1 MAKALD
7 DLAAAQVSVWLDD
20 LSRPR
25 IQTGSLA
32 RMVEGGE
39 IVGITTNPTI
49 FAKTIGAGSGYEDQL
64 RDLAL
69 RGTGIGETLRLLT
82 AWDVRA
88 ACDILRPIYDRSGGR
103 DGRVSIEVDPRI
115 SGDAERTAAEA
126 RGLWWLVDRP
136 NLFIKLP
143 ATLAGLPAITASL
156 TDGISVNVTLI
167 FSLDRYRAVLDAFL
181 TGLEQRKAAGGS
193 LIGLESVASFFISRV
208 DAEVDRRLGDIAARG
223 AGKDLSAELEPLR
236 GQAALANARLA
247 YEIYEELLASD
258 RWKALA
264 AAGARPQRL
273 LWASTGVKDKAYSD
287 TRYVTELVAPDTVNT
302 MPEATLLAVADHGE
316 IRGDAV
322 RGGYAAAH
330 ATLDALS
337 RVGVNID
344 EVANTLEEQGIASF
358 AKSWDEL
365 INSITERIEK
375 AGAVVMPA
383 GAVGPAAG
391 ESGHATAPA
400 AGTPSSDSRQH
411 AAPLAQDIYR
421 SSNGDRWQLIR
432 ETESGGAFV
441 RHEANPSA
449 GGHVTDTGV
458 DEFLSLHGS
467 GPESVELRRM
477 LQEHN
482 EPPAG
487 TNKRAS
493 GANGRQ
499 ALG

>member
-1 MAKALD
+1 MAQALD

-32 RMVEGGE
+32 RMVDAGE

-49 FAKTIGAGSGYEDQL
+49 FAKAIGVGSGYEGQL

-69 RGTGIGETLRLLT
+69 RGTAIGETLRLLT

-88 ACDILRPIYDRSGGR
+88 ACDILRPVYDRTAAR

-115 SGDAERTAAEA
+115 SGDADRTAAEA

-136 NLFIKLP
+136 NLFIKIP

-156 TDGISVNVTLI
+156 ADGISINVTLI

-193 LIGLESVASFFISRV
+193 LVGVESVASFFISRV
-208 DAEVDRRLGDIAARG
+208 DTEVDRRLSQMAMQAG
-223 AGKDLSAELEPLR
+223 GKDLAAELDPLR

-247 YEIYEELLASD
+247 YEIYEQMLASD
-258 RWKALA
+258 RWKTLA

-273 LWASTGVKDKAYSD
+273 LWASTGVKDKAFSD
-287 TRYVTELVAPDTVNT
+287 TRYVTDLVAPDTVNT
-302 MPEATLLAVADHGE
+302 MPEATLLAVADHGK

-322 RGGYAAAH
+322 RGSYAAAH
-330 ATLDALS
+330 AIFETLS
-337 RVGVNID
+337 RVGLDIE

-358 AKSWDEL
+358 DKSWNEL
-365 INSITERIEK
+365 IASVTKQIEK

-383 GAVGPAAG
+383 GAVKPASGSGNKAAGPAA
-391 ESGHATAPA
+391 
-400 AGTPSSDSRQH
+400 
-411 AAPLAQDIYR
+411 AAPSHTINA
-421 SSNGDRWQLIR
+421 
-432 ETESGGAFV
+432 
-441 RHEANPSA
+441 
-449 GGHVTDTGV
+449 
-458 DEFLSLHGS
+458 
-467 GPESVELRRM
+467 
-477 LQEHN
+477 
-482 EPPAG
+482 
-487 TNKRAS
+487 
-493 GANGRQ
+493 
-499 ALG
+499 